1 MLGDRKVEDLGIK
14 TSFYQRNVGDRDII
28 VSVNSELNNN
38 ITNIKIY
45 DISGMSICKYV
56 DEKLGINHFVRK
68 VGNVIVYIGDKGIYK
83 RNIELN
89 FNWIKAKKYN
99 LQSKSTSGLQPNWK
113 IGTMDIETF

>member
-1 MLGDRKVEDLGIK
+1 MGDRKVEDLGIK

-89 FNWIKAKKYN
+89 FN
-99 LQSKSTSGLQPNWK
+99 
-113 IGTMDIETF
+113 